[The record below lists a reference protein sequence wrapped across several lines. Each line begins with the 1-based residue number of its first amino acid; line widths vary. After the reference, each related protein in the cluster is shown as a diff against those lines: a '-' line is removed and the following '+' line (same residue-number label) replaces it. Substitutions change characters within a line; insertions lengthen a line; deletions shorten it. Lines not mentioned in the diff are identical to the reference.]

1 VGASA
6 PLGHLPAEVSKWL
19 APLLAGGF
27 VALSGVVMED
37 PVSPKAPVLVSIT
50 VCGDPLHA
58 AFHPRLLCAERQV
71 HALSGFRGCPLKRAR
86 QGSSA
91 AFR

>member
-1 VGASA
+1 MRLFRWALLAFTTGASA

-19 APLLAGGF
+19 APLLAGSF

-50 VCGDPLHA
+50 VSGAFVVQCPLCAVQWLHA
-58 AFHPRLLCAERQV
+58 LVRRRESL
-71 HALSGFRGCPLKRAR
+71 
-86 QGSSA
+86 
-91 AFR
+91 